1 MKWCQI
7 LEKATFLKQ
16 PMPFSG
22 QLEWT
27 LEALNRHFFTQTEA
41 RPLLGSLQSR
51 NRLMIQ
57 LRILMIQAN

>member
-16 PMPFSG
+16 LMPFFR

-57 LRILMIQAN
+57 LRILKDSGN